1 MVEIDEII
9 EMSRVQESLSLS
21 ESQKKDL
28 ISQMID
34 PTSDTLIT
42 MIRAGIIPL
51 ASDVFTSY
59 RRGGDPV
66 TALKMVE
73 LSPAIPISTDTLTQ
87 DGKIRL
93 TTFAIGET
101 DNGRV
106 YQSQIRSGM
115 LRGFALS
122 EASDVRDAYL
132 GIGTVLG
139 TVSIDQWDGIVEIV
153 SSELISMSNEL
164 FLNN

>member
-9 EMSRVQESLSLS
+9 EMSKVQESLSLS
-21 ESQKKDL
+21 ESQKIDL
-28 ISQMID
+28 TSQMID

-51 ASDVFTSY
+51 ASDVFTSS
-59 RRGGDPV
+59 RRGDPA